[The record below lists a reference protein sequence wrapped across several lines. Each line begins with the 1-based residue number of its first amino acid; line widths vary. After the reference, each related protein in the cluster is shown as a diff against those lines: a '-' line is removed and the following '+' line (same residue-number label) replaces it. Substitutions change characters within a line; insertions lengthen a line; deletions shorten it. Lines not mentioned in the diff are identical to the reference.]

1 MRAAGV
7 VCDVGG
13 ANGLVL
19 LVPFPKPVAV
29 EEPKALFVVLPFPK
43 NESADTE
50 GGAPNVAPP
59 KADLAV
65 ARLPKADGALPDE
78 GSAVPDPK
86 ALVLDA
92 NVENADF
99 AGNAEPVN
107 GEGCAAKAL

>member
-1 MRAAGV
+1 M
-7 VCDVGG
+7 
-13 ANGLVL
+13 LVL
-19 LVPFPKPVAV
+19 FPRLVAV

-43 NESADTE
+43 NESANAE

-65 ARLPKADGALPDE
+65 ARLPKADGALRDE

-92 NVENADF
+92 KLENADF

-107 GEGCAAKAL
+107 GAGCVANAL

>member
-1 MRAAGV
+1 M
-7 VCDVGG
+7 GG
-13 ANGLVL
+13 ANGLVT
-19 LVPFPKPVAV
+19 LVAFPKPVAV

-107 GEGCAAKAL
+107 GEGCAANAL